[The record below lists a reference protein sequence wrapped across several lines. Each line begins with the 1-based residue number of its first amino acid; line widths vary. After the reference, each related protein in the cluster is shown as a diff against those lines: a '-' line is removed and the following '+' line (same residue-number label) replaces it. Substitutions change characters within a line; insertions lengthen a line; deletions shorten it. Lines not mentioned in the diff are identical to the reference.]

1 MSRRW
6 TGKCWMGSSSGYV
19 DIEVGAN
26 TSHGAKEQLLNVY
39 GADHVINLRE
49 IRKGI
54 SGTSSFSSN
63 PGVLWGLGLVGLV
76 GGFLYFTPWFLM
88 LLYGGGATWTA
99 EKLTGQSVFEYAE
112 TEYEDTTPKEH
123 KKSAIV
129 LGSALLL
136 GMIGFIHGTSLN
148 VDFNKEYNLDGKQ
161 SKIEQVRQK

>member
-26 TSHGAKEQLLNVY
+26 TSHGAKEQLINVY

-49 IRKGI
+49 IRKGS
-54 SGTSSFSSN
+54 SGTPSFSSN

-88 LLYGGGATWTA
+88 VLYGGSATWAA
-99 EKLTGQSVFEYAE
+99 EKLTGQTIAEYGE
-112 TEYEDTTPKEH
+112 TDYEDTVPKEH
-123 KKSAIV
+123 KKAAII

-136 GMIGFIHGTSLN
+136 GMIGFIHGTVWN
-148 VDFNKEYNLDGKQ
+148 VDLNKEYNLDGKQ
-161 SKIEQVRQK
+161 SKIEQVQQK